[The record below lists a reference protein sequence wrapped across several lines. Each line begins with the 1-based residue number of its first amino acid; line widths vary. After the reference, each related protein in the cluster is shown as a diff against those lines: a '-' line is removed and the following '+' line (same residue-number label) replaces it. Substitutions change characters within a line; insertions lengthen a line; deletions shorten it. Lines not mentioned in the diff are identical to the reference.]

1 MTEMTDVLPRPKV
14 PDNLSSIIKPEELV
28 DIVEMTPLTLHDRRI
43 YNLLVGKAWNSLFS
57 RDTHAISYRELTQYV
72 NSHNQ
77 DIAAS
82 LRRLM
87 AAIVQIKIRHN
98 RHGRP
103 SLRQIALLGS
113 NEVETKGVITY
124 RFPPELVKIIK
135 DTQVFARLHT
145 KVMFALTSKY
155 SLTLYEFLQ
164 RRKNLKHVHWEVL
177 TVSEVRGLLGIP
189 SNKLKTFGHLNKYA
203 LQVATKE
210 VSFLTDYEITAEP
223 IRTGRMVTQVKFA
236 WSKKTDLGE
245 QIAAVEE
252 LERSQVGRKARMEGK
267 VETVAMDGAALP
279 SPDAG
284 GTISDGSGKK
294 KALPAPVSRQSFRL
308 SSTIMEKAKSIAQQ
322 AKTGWDIYAIEQ
334 QFYDYAQQ
342 KGMPDNPEGA
352 FLNFVRKKVK
362 NPPGG
367 YWPGVK

>member
-1 MTEMTDVLPRPKV
+1 MTETLPRPKV

-57 RDTHAISYRELTQYV
+57 RDTHTISYRELTQHV

-77 DIAAS
+77 DIATS

-87 AAIVQIKIRHN
+87 GAIVQIKIRHN

-113 NEVETKGVITY
+113 NEVEMKGVITY
-124 RFPPELVKIIK
+124 RFPPELIRIIK
-135 DTQVFARLHT
+135 NTQVFARLHT

-155 SLTLYEFLQ
+155 SLSLYEFLQ
-164 RRKNLKHVHWEVL
+164 RRRNLKHIHSEVL
-177 TVSEVRGLLGIP
+177 TVSEVRGLLGIAP
-189 SNKLKTFGHLNKYA
+189 NKLKTFGHLNKYA

-210 VSFLTDYEITAEP
+210 VSFLTDFEITANP
-223 IRTGRMVTQVKFA
+223 IRTGRVVTHIQFS

-252 LERSQVGRKARMEGK
+252 LERSSVGRQARMVGK
-267 VETVAMDGAALP
+267 VEAVEMDADVP
-279 SPDAG
+279 SRPYDDKRSIMG
-284 GTISDGSGKK
+284 DLSGKE
-294 KALPAPVSRQSFRL
+294 SL
-308 SSTIMEKAKSIAQQ
+308 SSSVSGKRFFLSATIIEKAKMITQQ

-352 FLNFVRKKVK
+352 FINFVRKKVK
-362 NPPGG
+362 SPPGG
-367 YWPGVK
+367 YWSGVK